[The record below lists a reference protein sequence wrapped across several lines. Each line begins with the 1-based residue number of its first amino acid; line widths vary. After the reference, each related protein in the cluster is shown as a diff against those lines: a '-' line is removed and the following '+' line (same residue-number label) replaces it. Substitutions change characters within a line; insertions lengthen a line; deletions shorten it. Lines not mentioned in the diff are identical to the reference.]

1 MIGLF
6 IVIFVVMVVNRRDR
20 NPSTI
25 SVKVLLL
32 PKLRPFEQSNHNAS
46 ANQHQSGDI

>member
-6 IVIFVVMVVNRRDR
+6 VVIFVVVNRGDR

-25 SVKVLLL
+25 SVNVLLL
-32 PKLRPFEQSNHNAS
+32 PKLRLFGQSNHNPS
-46 ANQHQSGDI
+46 ANQHQNGDI